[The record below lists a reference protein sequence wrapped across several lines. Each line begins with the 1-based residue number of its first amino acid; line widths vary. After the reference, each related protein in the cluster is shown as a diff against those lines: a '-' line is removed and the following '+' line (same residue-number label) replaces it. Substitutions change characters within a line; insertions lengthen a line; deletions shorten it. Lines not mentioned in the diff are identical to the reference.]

1 MYMKKNKKSNKNKS
15 SGFRKYLVISLGI
28 ISIIVLGL
36 VYFIDVLPMEYF
48 IVLCFL
54 LLIID
59 VIVIAL
65 LLSSGTIKNVL
76 GGFISLLLIVTMV
89 VGINYELNTIDF
101 FKQFGFNEYKTENYG
116 IYVLKDSNYENVN
129 DLENKSIGHLELK
142 KYAGLNKMI
151 DKVTKKIEFKSK
163 TYDDIYSMVSDLIG
177 EKIDGI
183 ILEEAQVGILKE
195 ENYNEFELLKSIYGD
210 AIELSIKK
218 NKSNIDITKDSYNI
232 YISGIDTYGN
242 ITKVSRSDVNILAT
256 VNPVKK
262 EVLLT
267 NIPRDYYV
275 KLHSFNEYDKLTHAG
290 IYGIDESIS
299 TIEDLLDTKINYYVK
314 VNFTSLIDIVD
325 ALDGIVVNSNYSF
338 TTVDGYSFKK
348 GTNYLDGKEALS
360 FARERKAFKEG
371 DRIRGENQQL
381 ILTSIINK
389 ATSTKIITNYTEI
402 LKAVNGKFI
411 TNIKDEEIT
420 KLIKMQL
427 SDGQVWNVESIS
439 VNGVDSYDYVYS
451 YKKNKLYVM
460 KPIQETVDNAKS
472 KIKDAMN

>member
-1 MYMKKNKKSNKNKS
+1 MKKNKKNNKNKLN
-15 SGFRKYLVISLGI
+15 GFRKYLAISLGV
-28 ISIIVLGL
+28 ISIIVLWL
-36 VYFIDVLPMEYF
+36 VYFINVLPMEYF

-65 LLSSGTIKNVL
+65 LLSFGTIKNIL
-76 GGFISLLLIVTMV
+76 GGFFSLLLIVTMI
-89 VGINYELNTIDF
+89 VGINYELNTLDF

-116 IYVLKDSNYENVN
+116 IYVLKSSNYENIV
-129 DLENKSIGHLELK
+129 DLENKSIGHLDLK
-142 KYAGLNKMI
+142 KYAGLNKMV
-151 DKVTKKIEFKSK
+151 DKITNKIEFKSK
-163 TYDDIYSMVSDLIG
+163 TYDDIHSMVSDLIG
-177 EKIDGI
+177 EKIEGI
-183 ILEEAQVGILKE
+183 ILEEAQVEILKE
-195 ENYNEFELLKSIYGD
+195 ENYNEYELLKSIYGD

-242 ITKVSRSDVNILAT
+242 ITNVSRSDVNILAT
-256 VNPVKK
+256 VNPLKK
-262 EVLLT
+262 EILLT

-402 LKAVNGKFI
+402 LKAVKGKFI

-420 KLIKMQL
+420 KLIKMQF
-427 SDGQVWNVESIS
+427 SDGKAWNIKSIS

-460 KPIQETVDNAKS
+460 RPIQETVDNAKG
-472 KIKDAMN
+472 KIKDVMK

>member
-1 MYMKKNKKSNKNKS
+1 MKKNKKSNKNKLN
-15 SGFRKYLVISLGI
+15 GFRKYLAISLGV
-28 ISIIVLGL
+28 ISIIVLWL
-36 VYFIDVLPMEYF
+36 VYFINVLPMEYF

-59 VIVIAL
+59 AIVIAL
-65 LLSSGTIKNVL
+65 LLSFGTIKNIL
-76 GGFISLLLIVTMV
+76 GGFFSLLLIVTMI
-89 VGINYELNTIDF
+89 VGINYELNTLDF

-116 IYVLKDSNYENVN
+116 IYVLKSSNYENIV

-142 KYAGLNKMI
+142 KNAGLNKMV
-151 DKVTKKIEFKSK
+151 DKITKKIEFKSK

-177 EKIDGI
+177 EKIEGI
-183 ILEEAQVGILKE
+183 ILEEAQVEILKE
-195 ENYNEFELLKSIYGD
+195 ENYNEYELLKSIYGD

-242 ITKVSRSDVNILAT
+242 ITNVSRSDVNILAT
-256 VNPVKK
+256 VNPLKK
-262 EVLLT
+262 EILLI

-402 LKAVNGKFI
+402 LKAVKGKFI

-420 KLIKMQL
+420 KLIKMQF
-427 SDGQVWNVESIS
+427 SDGQAWNIKSIS

-460 KPIQETVDNAKS
+460 RPIQETVDNAKG
-472 KIKDAMN
+472 KIKDVMK

>member
-1 MYMKKNKKSNKNKS
+1 MA
-15 SGFRKYLVISLGI
+15 ISLGV
-28 ISIIVLGL
+28 ISIIVLWL
-36 VYFIDVLPMEYF
+36 VYFINVLPMEYF

-65 LLSSGTIKNVL
+65 LLSFGTIKNIL
-76 GGFISLLLIVTMV
+76 GGFFSLLLIVTMI
-89 VGINYELNTIDF
+89 VGINYELNTLDF

-116 IYVLKDSNYENVN
+116 IYVLKSSNYENIV

-142 KYAGLNKMI
+142 KNAGLNKMV
-151 DKVTKKIEFKSK
+151 DKITKKIEFKSK

-177 EKIDGI
+177 EKIEGI
-183 ILEEAQVGILKE
+183 ILEEAQVEILKE
-195 ENYNEFELLKSIYGD
+195 ENYNEYELLKSIYGD

-242 ITKVSRSDVNILAT
+242 ITNVSRSDVNILAT

-262 EVLLT
+262 EILLT

-348 GTNYLDGKEALS
+348 GNNYLDGKEALS

-402 LKAVNGKFI
+402 LKAVKGKFI

-420 KLIKMQL
+420 KLIKMQFR
-427 SDGQVWNVESIS
+427 DGQAWNIKSIS

-460 KPIQETVDNAKS
+460 RPIQETVDNAKG
-472 KIKDAMN
+472 KIKDVMK

>member
-1 MYMKKNKKSNKNKS
+1 MKKNKKSNKNKS
-15 SGFRKYLVISLGI
+15 NGFRKYLAISLGV
-28 ISIIVLGL
+28 ISIIVLWL
-36 VYFIDVLPMEYF
+36 VYFINVLPMEYF

-59 VIVIAL
+59 AIVIAL
-65 LLSSGTIKNVL
+65 LLSFGTIKNIL
-76 GGFISLLLIVTMV
+76 GGFFSLLLIVTMI
-89 VGINYELNTIDF
+89 VGINYELNTLDF

-116 IYVLKDSNYENVN
+116 IYVLKSSNYENIV

-142 KYAGLNKMI
+142 KYDGLNKMV
-151 DKVTKKIEFKSK
+151 DKITKKIEFKSK

-177 EKIDGI
+177 KKIEGI
-183 ILEEAQVGILKE
+183 ILEEAQVEILKE
-195 ENYNEFELLKSIYGD
+195 ENYNEYELLKSIYSD

-218 NKSNIDITKDSYNI
+218 KKTNIDITKDSYNI

-242 ITKVSRSDVNILAT
+242 ITNVSRSDVNILAT

-262 EVLLT
+262 EILLT

-402 LKAVNGKFI
+402 LKAVKGKFI

-420 KLIKMQL
+420 KLIKMQF
-427 SDGQVWNVESIS
+427 SDGQAWNIKSIS

-460 KPIQETVDNAKS
+460 RPIQETVDNAKG
-472 KIKDAMN
+472 KIKDVMK

>member
-1 MYMKKNKKSNKNKS
+1 MKKNKKSNKNKS
-15 SGFRKYLVISLGI
+15 NGFRKYLAISLGV
-28 ISIIVLGL
+28 ISIIVLWL
-36 VYFIDVLPMEYF
+36 VYFINVLPMEYF

-59 VIVIAL
+59 AIVIAL
-65 LLSSGTIKNVL
+65 LLSFGTIKNIL
-76 GGFISLLLIVTMV
+76 GGFCSLLLIVTMIM
-89 VGINYELNTIDF
+89 GINYELNTLDF

-116 IYVLKDSNYENVN
+116 IYVLKSSNYENIV

-142 KYAGLNKMI
+142 KNAGLNKMV
-151 DKVTKKIEFKSK
+151 DKITKKIEFKSK
-163 TYDDIYSMVSDLIG
+163 IYDDIYSMVSDLIG
-177 EKIDGI
+177 EKIEGI
-183 ILEEAQVGILKE
+183 ILEEAQVEILKE
-195 ENYNEFELLKSIYGD
+195 ENYNEYELLKSIYSD

-218 NKSNIDITKDSYNI
+218 KKSNIDITKDSYNI

-242 ITKVSRSDVNILAT
+242 ITNVSRSDVNILAT
-256 VNPVKK
+256 VNPLKK
-262 EVLLT
+262 EILLT

-402 LKAVNGKFI
+402 LKAVKGKFI

-420 KLIKMQL
+420 KLIKMQF
-427 SDGQVWNVESIS
+427 SDGKAWNIKSIS

-460 KPIQETVDNAKS
+460 RPIQETVDNAKG
-472 KIKDAMN
+472 KIKDAMK

>member
-1 MYMKKNKKSNKNKS
+1 MKKNKKSNKNKS
-15 SGFRKYLVISLGI
+15 NGFRKYLAISLGV
-28 ISIIVLGL
+28 ISIIVLWL
-36 VYFIDVLPMEYF
+36 VYFINVLPMEYF

-59 VIVIAL
+59 AIVIAL
-65 LLSSGTIKNVL
+65 LLSFGTIKNIL
-76 GGFISLLLIVTMV
+76 GGFFSLLLIVTMI
-89 VGINYELNTIDF
+89 VGINYELNTLDF

-116 IYVLKDSNYENVN
+116 IYVLKSSNYENIV

-142 KYAGLNKMI
+142 KNAGLNKMV
-151 DKVTKKIEFKSK
+151 DKITKKIEFKSK

-177 EKIDGI
+177 EKIEGI
-183 ILEEAQVGILKE
+183 ILEEAQVEILKE
-195 ENYNEFELLKSIYGD
+195 ENYNEYELLKSIYSN

-242 ITKVSRSDVNILAT
+242 ITNVSRSDVNILAT

-262 EVLLT
+262 EILLT

-348 GTNYLDGKEALS
+348 GNNYLDGKEALS

-389 ATSTKIITNYTEI
+389 ATSTKIIANYTEI
-402 LKAVNGKFI
+402 LKAVKGKFI

-420 KLIKMQL
+420 KLIKMQFR
-427 SDGQVWNVESIS
+427 DGQAWNIKSIS

-460 KPIQETVDNAKS
+460 RPIQETVDNAKG
-472 KIKDAMN
+472 KIKDVMK

>member
-1 MYMKKNKKSNKNKS
+1 MKKNKKSNKNKS
-15 SGFRKYLVISLGI
+15 NGFRKYLAISLGV
-28 ISIIVLGL
+28 ISIIVLWL
-36 VYFIDVLPMEYF
+36 VYFINVLPMEYF

-65 LLSSGTIKNVL
+65 LLSFGTIKNIL
-76 GGFISLLLIVTMV
+76 GGFFSLLLIVTMI
-89 VGINYELNTIDF
+89 VGINYELNTLDF

-116 IYVLKDSNYENVN
+116 IYVLKSSNYENIV
-129 DLENKSIGHLELK
+129 DLENKSIGHLDLK
-142 KYAGLNKMI
+142 KYAGLNKMV
-151 DKVTKKIEFKSK
+151 DKITKKIEFKSK
-163 TYDDIYSMVSDLIG
+163 IYDDIYSMVSDLIG
-177 EKIDGI
+177 EKIEGI
-183 ILEEAQVGILKE
+183 ILEEAQVEILKE
-195 ENYNEFELLKSIYGD
+195 ENYNEYELLKSIYGD

-242 ITKVSRSDVNILAT
+242 ITNVSRSDVNILAT
-256 VNPVKK
+256 VNPLKK
-262 EVLLT
+262 EILLI

-402 LKAVNGKFI
+402 LKAVKGKFI

-420 KLIKMQL
+420 KLIKMQFR
-427 SDGQVWNVESIS
+427 DGQAWNIKSMS

-460 KPIQETVDNAKS
+460 RPIQETVDNAKG
-472 KIKDAMN
+472 KIKDVMK

>member
-1 MYMKKNKKSNKNKS
+1 MKKNKKNNKNKLN
-15 SGFRKYLVISLGI
+15 GFRKYLAISLGV
-28 ISIIVLGL
+28 ISIIVLWL
-36 VYFIDVLPMEYF
+36 VYFINVLPMEYF

-65 LLSSGTIKNVL
+65 LLSFGTIKNIL
-76 GGFISLLLIVTMV
+76 GGFFSLLLVVTMI
-89 VGINYELNTIDF
+89 VGINYELNTLDF

-116 IYVLKDSNYENVN
+116 IYVLKSSNYENIV
-129 DLENKSIGHLELK
+129 DLENKSIGHLDLK
-142 KYAGLNKMI
+142 KYAGLNKMV
-151 DKVTKKIEFKSK
+151 DKITKKIEFKSK
-163 TYDDIYSMVSDLIG
+163 TYDDIHSMVSDLIG
-177 EKIDGI
+177 EKIEGI
-183 ILEEAQVGILKE
+183 ILEEAQVEILKE
-195 ENYNEFELLKSIYGD
+195 ENYNEYELLKSIYGD

-242 ITKVSRSDVNILAT
+242 ITNVSRSDVNILAT

-262 EVLLT
+262 EILLT

-348 GTNYLDGKEALS
+348 GNNYLDGKEALS

-402 LKAVNGKFI
+402 LKAVKGKFI

-420 KLIKMQL
+420 KLIKMQF
-427 SDGQVWNVESIS
+427 SDGKAWNIKSIS

-460 KPIQETVDNAKS
+460 RPIQETVDNAKG
-472 KIKDAMN
+472 KIKDVMK

>member
-1 MYMKKNKKSNKNKS
+1 MA
-15 SGFRKYLVISLGI
+15 ISLGV
-28 ISIIVLGL
+28 ISIIVLWL
-36 VYFIDVLPMEYF
+36 VYFINVLPMEYF

-65 LLSSGTIKNVL
+65 LLSFGTIKNIL
-76 GGFISLLLIVTMV
+76 GGFFSLLLIVTMI
-89 VGINYELNTIDF
+89 VGINYELNTLDF

-116 IYVLKDSNYENVN
+116 IYVLKSSNYENIV

-142 KYAGLNKMI
+142 KNAGLNKMV
-151 DKVTKKIEFKSK
+151 DKITKKIEFKSK

-177 EKIDGI
+177 EKIEGI
-183 ILEEAQVGILKE
+183 ILEEAQVEILKE
-195 ENYNEFELLKSIYGD
+195 ENYNEYELLKSIYGD

-242 ITKVSRSDVNILAT
+242 ITNVSRSDVNILAT

-262 EVLLT
+262 EILLT

-348 GTNYLDGKEALS
+348 GNNYLDGKEALS

-402 LKAVNGKFI
+402 LKAVKGKFI

-420 KLIKMQL
+420 KLIKMQF
-427 SDGQVWNVESIS
+427 SDGQAWNIKSIS

-460 KPIQETVDNAKS
+460 RPIQETVDNAKG
-472 KIKDAMN
+472 KIKDVMK

>member
-1 MYMKKNKKSNKNKS
+1 MKKNKKSNKNKS
-15 SGFRKYLVISLGI
+15 NGFRKYLAISLGV
-28 ISIIVLGL
+28 ISIIVLWL
-36 VYFIDVLPMEYF
+36 VYFINVLPMEYF

-65 LLSSGTIKNVL
+65 LLSFGTIKNIL
-76 GGFISLLLIVTMV
+76 GGFFSLLLIVTMI
-89 VGINYELNTIDF
+89 VGINYELNTLDF

-116 IYVLKDSNYENVN
+116 IYVLKSSNYENIV
-129 DLENKSIGHLELK
+129 DLENKSIGHLDLK
-142 KYAGLNKMI
+142 KYAGLNKMV
-151 DKVTKKIEFKSK
+151 DKITKKIEFKSK
-163 TYDDIYSMVSDLIG
+163 TYDDIHLMVSDLIG
-177 EKIDGI
+177 EKIEGI
-183 ILEEAQVGILKE
+183 ILEEAQVEILKE
-195 ENYNEFELLKSIYGD
+195 ENYNEYELLKSIYSD

-242 ITKVSRSDVNILAT
+242 ITNVSRSDVNILAT

-262 EVLLT
+262 EILLT

-348 GTNYLDGKEALS
+348 GNNYLDGKEALS

-402 LKAVNGKFI
+402 LKAVKGKFI

-420 KLIKMQL
+420 KLIKMQF
-427 SDGQVWNVESIS
+427 SDGQAWNIKSIS

-460 KPIQETVDNAKS
+460 RPIQETVDNAKG
-472 KIKDAMN
+472 KIKDVMK

>member
-1 MYMKKNKKSNKNKS
+1 MA
-15 SGFRKYLVISLGI
+15 ISLGV
-28 ISIIVLGL
+28 ISIIVLWL
-36 VYFIDVLPMEYF
+36 VYFINVLPMEYF

-65 LLSSGTIKNVL
+65 LLSFGTIKNIL
-76 GGFISLLLIVTMV
+76 GGFFSLLLIVTMI
-89 VGINYELNTIDF
+89 VGINYELNTLDF

-116 IYVLKDSNYENVN
+116 IYVLKSSNYENIV

-142 KYAGLNKMI
+142 KNAGLNKMV
-151 DKVTKKIEFKSK
+151 DKITKKIEFKSK

-177 EKIDGI
+177 EKIEGI
-183 ILEEAQVGILKE
+183 ILEEAQVEILKE
-195 ENYNEFELLKSIYGD
+195 ENYNEYELLKSIYGD

-242 ITKVSRSDVNILAT
+242 ITNVSRSDVNILAT

-262 EVLLT
+262 EILLT

-348 GTNYLDGKEALS
+348 GNNYLDGKEALS

-402 LKAVNGKFI
+402 LKAVKGKFI

-420 KLIKMQL
+420 KLIKIQF
-427 SDGQVWNVESIS
+427 SDGQAWNIKSIS

-460 KPIQETVDNAKS
+460 RPIQETVDNAKG
-472 KIKDAMN
+472 KIKDVMK

>member
-1 MYMKKNKKSNKNKS
+1 MKKNKKSNKNKS
-15 SGFRKYLVISLGI
+15 NGFRKYLAISLGV
-28 ISIIVLGL
+28 ISIIVLWL
-36 VYFIDVLPMEYF
+36 VYFINVLPMEYF

-59 VIVIAL
+59 AIVIAL
-65 LLSSGTIKNVL
+65 LLSFGTIKNIL
-76 GGFISLLLIVTMV
+76 GGFFSLLLIVTMI
-89 VGINYELNTIDF
+89 VGINYELNTLDF

-116 IYVLKDSNYENVN
+116 IYVLKSSNYENIV
-129 DLENKSIGHLELK
+129 DLENKSIGHLDLK
-142 KYAGLNKMI
+142 KNAGLNKMV
-151 DKVTKKIEFKSK
+151 DKITKKIEFKSK

-177 EKIDGI
+177 EKIEGI
-183 ILEEAQVGILKE
+183 ILEEAQVEILKE
-195 ENYNEFELLKSIYGD
+195 ENYNEYELLKSIYGD

-242 ITKVSRSDVNILAT
+242 ITNVSRSDVNILAT

-262 EVLLT
+262 EILLT

-348 GTNYLDGKEALS
+348 GNNYLDGKEALS

-402 LKAVNGKFI
+402 LKAVKGKFI

-420 KLIKMQL
+420 KLIKMQF
-427 SDGQVWNVESIS
+427 SDGKAWNIKSIS

-460 KPIQETVDNAKS
+460 RPIQETVDNAKG
-472 KIKDAMN
+472 KIKDVMK

>member
-1 MYMKKNKKSNKNKS
+1 MKKNKKNNKNKS
-15 SGFRKYLVISLGI
+15 NGFRKYLAISLGV
-28 ISIIVLGL
+28 ISIIVLWL
-36 VYFIDVLPMEYF
+36 VYFINVLPMEYF

-59 VIVIAL
+59 AIVIAL
-65 LLSSGTIKNVL
+65 LLSFGTIKNIL
-76 GGFISLLLIVTMV
+76 GGFFSLLLIVTMI
-89 VGINYELNTIDF
+89 VGINYELNTLDF

-116 IYVLKDSNYENVN
+116 IYVLKSSNYENIV
-129 DLENKSIGHLELK
+129 DLENKSIGHLDLK
-142 KYAGLNKMI
+142 KYAGLNKMV
-151 DKVTKKIEFKSK
+151 DKITKKIEFKSK
-163 TYDDIYSMVSDLIG
+163 AYDDIYSMVSDLIG
-177 EKIDGI
+177 KKIEGI
-183 ILEEAQVGILKE
+183 ILEEAQVEILKE
-195 ENYNEFELLKSIYGD
+195 ENYNEYELLKSIYGD
-210 AIELSIKK
+210 TIELSIKK

-232 YISGIDTYGN
+232 YIAGIDTYGN
-242 ITKVSRSDVNILAT
+242 ITNVSRSDVNILAT

-262 EVLLT
+262 EILLT

-338 TTVDGYSFKK
+338 ATVDGYSFKK

-402 LKAVNGKFI
+402 LKAVKGKFI

-420 KLIKMQL
+420 KLIKMQF
-427 SDGQVWNVESIS
+427 SDGQAWNIKSIS

-460 KPIQETVDNAKS
+460 RPIQETVDNAKG
-472 KIKDAMN
+472 KIKDVMK

>member
-1 MYMKKNKKSNKNKS
+1 MKKNKKSNKNKS
-15 SGFRKYLVISLGI
+15 NGFRKYLAISLGV
-28 ISIIVLGL
+28 ISIIVLWL
-36 VYFIDVLPMEYF
+36 VYFINVLPMEYF

-65 LLSSGTIKNVL
+65 LLSFGTIKNIL
-76 GGFISLLLIVTMV
+76 GGFFSLFLIVTMI
-89 VGINYELNTIDF
+89 VGINYELNTLDF

-116 IYVLKDSNYENVN
+116 IYVLKSSNYENIV
-129 DLENKSIGHLELK
+129 DLENKSIAHLELK
-142 KYAGLNKMI
+142 KNAGLNKMV
-151 DKVTKKIEFKSK
+151 DKITKKIEFKSK

-177 EKIDGI
+177 EKIEGI
-183 ILEEAQVGILKE
+183 ILEDAQVEILKE
-195 ENYNEFELLKSIYGD
+195 ENYNEYELLKSIYGD

-242 ITKVSRSDVNILAT
+242 ITNVSRSDVNILAT

-262 EVLLT
+262 EILLT

-402 LKAVNGKFI
+402 LKAVKGKFI

-420 KLIKMQL
+420 KLIKMQF
-427 SDGQVWNVESIS
+427 SDGQAWNIKSIS

-460 KPIQETVDNAKS
+460 RPIQETVDNAKG
-472 KIKDAMN
+472 KIKDVMK

>member
-1 MYMKKNKKSNKNKS
+1 MKKNKKSNKNKS
-15 SGFRKYLVISLGI
+15 NGFRKYLAISLGV
-28 ISIIVLGL
+28 ISIIVLWL
-36 VYFIDVLPMEYF
+36 VYFINVLPMEYF

-65 LLSSGTIKNVL
+65 LLSFGTIKNIL
-76 GGFISLLLIVTMV
+76 GGFFSLLLIVTMI
-89 VGINYELNTIDF
+89 VGINYELNTLDF

-116 IYVLKDSNYENVN
+116 IYVLKSSNYENIV
-129 DLENKSIGHLELK
+129 DLENKSIGHLDLK
-142 KYAGLNKMI
+142 KYAGLNKMV
-151 DKVTKKIEFKSK
+151 DKITKKIEFKSK
-163 TYDDIYSMVSDLIG
+163 TYDDIHSIVSDLIG
-177 EKIDGI
+177 EKIEGI
-183 ILEEAQVGILKE
+183 ILEEAQVEILKE
-195 ENYNEFELLKSIYGD
+195 ENYNEYELLKSIYSD
-210 AIELSIKK
+210 VIELSIKK

-242 ITKVSRSDVNILAT
+242 ITNVSRSDVNILAT

-262 EVLLT
+262 EILLT

-348 GTNYLDGKEALS
+348 GNNYLDGKEALS

-402 LKAVNGKFI
+402 LKAVKGKFI

-420 KLIKMQL
+420 KLIKMQF
-427 SDGQVWNVESIS
+427 SDGKAWNIKSIS

-460 KPIQETVDNAKS
+460 RPIQETVDNAKG
-472 KIKDAMN
+472 KIKDVMK

>member
-1 MYMKKNKKSNKNKS
+1 MKKNKKSIKNKS
-15 SGFRKYLVISLGI
+15 NGFRKYLAISLGV
-28 ISIIVLGL
+28 ISIIVLWL
-36 VYFIDVLPMEYF
+36 VYFINVLPMEYF

-65 LLSSGTIKNVL
+65 LLSFGTIKNIL
-76 GGFISLLLIVTMV
+76 GGFFSLLLIVTMI
-89 VGINYELNTIDF
+89 VGINYELNTLDF

-116 IYVLKDSNYENVN
+116 IYVLKSSNYENVV

-142 KYAGLNKMI
+142 KNAGLNKMV
-151 DKVTKKIEFKSK
+151 DKITKKIEFKSK

-177 EKIDGI
+177 EKIEGI
-183 ILEEAQVGILKE
+183 ILEEAQVEILKE
-195 ENYNEFELLKSIYGD
+195 ENYNEYELLKSIYGD

-242 ITKVSRSDVNILAT
+242 ITNVSRSDVNILAT

-262 EVLLT
+262 EILLT

-348 GTNYLDGKEALS
+348 GNNYLDGKEALS

-402 LKAVNGKFI
+402 LKAVKGKFI

-420 KLIKMQL
+420 KLIKMQF
-427 SDGQVWNVESIS
+427 SDGQAWNIKSIS
-439 VNGVDSYDYVYS
+439 VNGVDSHDYVYS

-460 KPIQETVDNAKS
+460 RPIQETVDNAKG
-472 KIKDAMN
+472 KIKDVMK

>member
-1 MYMKKNKKSNKNKS
+1 MA
-15 SGFRKYLVISLGI
+15 ISLGV
-28 ISIIVLGL
+28 ISIIVLWL
-36 VYFIDVLPMEYF
+36 VYFINVLPMEYF

-65 LLSSGTIKNVL
+65 LLSFGTIKNIL
-76 GGFISLLLIVTMV
+76 GGFFSLLLIVTMI
-89 VGINYELNTIDF
+89 VGINYELNTLDF

-116 IYVLKDSNYENVN
+116 IYVLKSSNYENIV
-129 DLENKSIGHLELK
+129 DLENKSIGHLDLK
-142 KYAGLNKMI
+142 KNAGLNKMV
-151 DKVTKKIEFKSK
+151 DKITKKIEFKSK

-177 EKIDGI
+177 EKIEGI
-183 ILEEAQVGILKE
+183 ILEEAQVEILKE
-195 ENYNEFELLKSIYGD
+195 ENYNEYELLKSIYSD
-210 AIELSIKK
+210 VIELSIKK

-242 ITKVSRSDVNILAT
+242 ITNVSRSDVNILAT
-256 VNPVKK
+256 VNPLKK
-262 EVLLT
+262 EILLI

-402 LKAVNGKFI
+402 LKAVKGKFI

-420 KLIKMQL
+420 KLIKIQF
-427 SDGQVWNVESIS
+427 SDGQAWNIKSIS

-460 KPIQETVDNAKS
+460 RPIQETVDNAKG
-472 KIKDAMN
+472 KIKDVMK

>member
-1 MYMKKNKKSNKNKS
+1 MKKNKKSNKNKS
-15 SGFRKYLVISLGI
+15 NGFRKYLAISLGV
-28 ISIIVLGL
+28 ISIIVLWL
-36 VYFIDVLPMEYF
+36 VYFINVLPMEYF

-59 VIVIAL
+59 VIVISL
-65 LLSSGTIKNVL
+65 LLSFGTIKNIL
-76 GGFISLLLIVTMV
+76 GGFFSLLLIVTMI
-89 VGINYELNTIDF
+89 VGINYELNTLDF

-116 IYVLKDSNYENVN
+116 IYVLKNSNYENIV
-129 DLENKSIGHLELK
+129 DLENKSIGHLDLK
-142 KYAGLNKMI
+142 KNTGLNKMV
-151 DKVTKKIEFKSK
+151 DKIAKKIEFKSK

-177 EKIDGI
+177 KKIEGI
-183 ILEEAQVGILKE
+183 ILEEAQVEILKE
-195 ENYNEFELLKSIYGD
+195 ENYNEYELLKSIYSD
-210 AIELSIKK
+210 VIELSIKK

-242 ITKVSRSDVNILAT
+242 ITNVSRSDVNILAT

-262 EVLLT
+262 EILLT

-348 GTNYLDGKEALS
+348 GNNYLDGKEALS

-402 LKAVNGKFI
+402 LKAVKGKFI

-420 KLIKMQL
+420 KLIKMQF
-427 SDGQVWNVESIS
+427 SDGQAWNIKSIS

-460 KPIQETVDNAKS
+460 RPIQETVDNAKG
-472 KIKDAMN
+472 KIKDVMK

>member
-1 MYMKKNKKSNKNKS
+1 MKKNKKSNKNKS
-15 SGFRKYLVISLGI
+15 NGFRKYLAISLGV
-28 ISIIVLGL
+28 ISIIVLWL
-36 VYFIDVLPMEYF
+36 VYFINVLPMEYF

-65 LLSSGTIKNVL
+65 LLSFGTIKNIL
-76 GGFISLLLIVTMV
+76 GGFFSLLLIVTMI
-89 VGINYELNTIDF
+89 VGINYELNTLDF

-116 IYVLKDSNYENVN
+116 IYVLKSSNYENIV
-129 DLENKSIGHLELK
+129 DLENKSIAHLELK
-142 KYAGLNKMI
+142 KNAGLNKMV
-151 DKVTKKIEFKSK
+151 DKITKKIEFKSK

-177 EKIDGI
+177 EKIEGI
-183 ILEEAQVGILKE
+183 ILEDAQVEILKE
-195 ENYNEFELLKSIYGD
+195 ENYNEYELLKSIYSD

-242 ITKVSRSDVNILAT
+242 ITNVSRSDVNILAT
-256 VNPVKK
+256 ANPIKK
-262 EVLLT
+262 EILLT

-348 GTNYLDGKEALS
+348 GNNYLDGKEALS

-402 LKAVNGKFI
+402 LKAVKGKFI

-420 KLIKMQL
+420 KLIKMQF
-427 SDGQVWNVESIS
+427 SDGKAWNIKSIS

-460 KPIQETVDNAKS
+460 RPIQETVDNAKG
-472 KIKDAMN
+472 KIKDVMK

>member
-1 MYMKKNKKSNKNKS
+1 MKRNKKSNKNKS
-15 SGFRKYLVISLGI
+15 NGFRKYLAISLGV
-28 ISIIVLGL
+28 ISIIVLWL
-36 VYFIDVLPMEYF
+36 VYFINVLPMEYF

-65 LLSSGTIKNVL
+65 LLSFGTIKNIL
-76 GGFISLLLIVTMV
+76 GGFFSLLLIVTMI
-89 VGINYELNTIDF
+89 VGINYELNTLDF
-101 FKQFGFNEYKTENYG
+101 FKQFGFNEYKTENYS
-116 IYVLKDSNYENVN
+116 IYVLKNSNYENIV

-142 KYAGLNKMI
+142 KNAGLNKMV
-151 DKVTKKIEFKSK
+151 DKITNKIEFKSK
-163 TYDDIYSMVSDLIG
+163 TYDDIHSIVSDLIG
-177 EKIDGI
+177 KKIEGI
-183 ILEEAQVGILKE
+183 ILEEAQVEILKE
-195 ENYNEFELLKSIYGD
+195 ENYNEYELLKSIYGD

-218 NKSNIDITKDSYNI
+218 KKSNIDITKDSYNI

-242 ITKVSRSDVNILAT
+242 ITNVSRSDVNILAT

-262 EVLLT
+262 EILLT

-348 GTNYLDGKEALS
+348 GNNYLDGKEALS

-402 LKAVNGKFI
+402 LKAVKGKFI

-420 KLIKMQL
+420 KLIKMQF
-427 SDGQVWNVESIS
+427 SDGKAWNIKSIS

-460 KPIQETVDNAKS
+460 RPIQETVDNAKG
-472 KIKDAMN
+472 KIKDVMK

>member
-1 MYMKKNKKSNKNKS
+1 MKKNKKSNKNKS
-15 SGFRKYLVISLGI
+15 NGFRKYLAISLGV
-28 ISIIVLGL
+28 ISIIVLWL
-36 VYFIDVLPMEYF
+36 VYFINVLPMEYF

-65 LLSSGTIKNVL
+65 LLSFGTIKNIL
-76 GGFISLLLIVTMV
+76 GGFFSLLLIVTMI
-89 VGINYELNTIDF
+89 VGINYELNTLDF

-116 IYVLKDSNYENVN
+116 IYVLKSSNYENIV
-129 DLENKSIGHLELK
+129 DLENKSIAHLELK
-142 KYAGLNKMI
+142 KNAGLNKMV
-151 DKVTKKIEFKSK
+151 DKITKKIEFKSK

-177 EKIDGI
+177 EKIEGI
-183 ILEEAQVGILKE
+183 ILEDAQVEILKE
-195 ENYNEFELLKSIYGD
+195 ENYNEYELLKSIYGD

-242 ITKVSRSDVNILAT
+242 ITNVSRSDVNILAT

-262 EVLLT
+262 DILLT

-314 VNFTSLIDIVD
+314 VNFTSVIDIVD

-371 DRIRGENQQL
+371 DRVRGENQQL

-402 LKAVNGKFI
+402 LKAVKGKFI

-420 KLIKMQL
+420 KLIKMQF
-427 SDGQVWNVESIS
+427 SDGQAWNIKSIS

-460 KPIQETVDNAKS
+460 RPIQETVDNAKG
-472 KIKDAMN
+472 KIKDVMK

>member
-1 MYMKKNKKSNKNKS
+1 MKKNKKSNKNKS
-15 SGFRKYLVISLGI
+15 NGFRKYLVISLGV
-28 ISIIVLGL
+28 ISIIVLWL
-36 VYFIDVLPMEYF
+36 VYFINVLPMEYF

-65 LLSSGTIKNVL
+65 LLSFGTIKNIL
-76 GGFISLLLIVTMV
+76 GGFFSLLLIVTMI
-89 VGINYELNTIDF
+89 VGINYELNTLDF

-116 IYVLKDSNYENVN
+116 IYVLKNSNYENIV

-151 DKVTKKIEFKSK
+151 DKITKKIEFKSK
-163 TYDDIYSMVSDLIG
+163 TYDDIYSMVRDLIG
-177 EKIDGI
+177 EKIEGI
-183 ILEEAQVGILKE
+183 ILEDAQLEILKE
-195 ENYNEFELLKSIYGD
+195 ENYDEYILLKSIYD
-210 AIELSIKK
+210 DTVELSIKK
-218 NKSNIDITKDSYNI
+218 SKSNVDILKDSYNI

-242 ITKVSRSDVNILAT
+242 ITKVSRSDVNILVT
-256 VNPVKK
+256 VNPSKK
-262 EVLLT
+262 EILLT

-338 TTVDGYSFKK
+338 TSVDGYTYKR
-348 GTNYLDGKEALS
+348 GENYLDGKEALS

-371 DRIRGENQQL
+371 DRVRGENQQL
-381 ILTSIINK
+381 VLTAIINK
-389 ATSTKIITNYTEI
+389 GTSSKIITNYTSI

-411 TNIKDEEIT
+411 TNISDDEIT
-420 KLIKMQL
+420 KLIKMQI
-427 SDGQVWNVESIS
+427 SDGGTWNIKSIS
-439 VNGVDSYDYVYS
+439 VNGIDSYDYVYS

-460 KPIQETVDNAKS
+460 KPIQNTIDNAKV
-472 KIKDAMN
+472 KIKEVME

>member
-1 MYMKKNKKSNKNKS
+1 MKKNKKNNKNKS
-15 SGFRKYLVISLGI
+15 NGFRKYLAISLGV
-28 ISIIVLGL
+28 ISIIVLWL
-36 VYFIDVLPMEYF
+36 VYFINVLPMEYF

-59 VIVIAL
+59 VIVISL
-65 LLSSGTIKNVL
+65 LLSFGTIKNIL
-76 GGFISLLLIVTMV
+76 GGFFSLLLIVTMI
-89 VGINYELNTIDF
+89 VGINYELNTLDF

-116 IYVLKDSNYENVN
+116 IYVLKSSNYENIV
-129 DLENKSIGHLELK
+129 DLENKSIGHLDLK
-142 KYAGLNKMI
+142 KYAGLNKMV
-151 DKVTKKIEFKSK
+151 DKITKKIEFKSK
-163 TYDDIYSMVSDLIG
+163 IYDDIYSMVSDLIG
-177 EKIDGI
+177 EKIEGI
-183 ILEEAQVGILKE
+183 ILEEAQVEILKE
-195 ENYNEFELLKSIYGD
+195 ENYNEYELLKSIYGD

-242 ITKVSRSDVNILAT
+242 ITNVSRSDVNILAT
-256 VNPVKK
+256 VNPLKK
-262 EVLLT
+262 EILLT

-348 GTNYLDGKEALS
+348 GNNYLDGKEALS

-402 LKAVNGKFI
+402 LKAVKGKFI
-411 TNIKDEEIT
+411 TNINDEEIT
-420 KLIKMQL
+420 KLIKMQF
-427 SDGQVWNVESIS
+427 SDGQAWNIKSIS

-460 KPIQETVDNAKS
+460 RPIQETVDNAKG
-472 KIKDAMN
+472 KIKDVMK

>member
-1 MYMKKNKKSNKNKS
+1 MKKNKKSNKNKS
-15 SGFRKYLVISLGI
+15 NGFRKYLAISLGV
-28 ISIIVLGL
+28 ISIIVLWL
-36 VYFIDVLPMEYF
+36 VYFINVLPMEYF

-59 VIVIAL
+59 AIVIAL
-65 LLSSGTIKNVL
+65 LLSLGAIKNIL
-76 GGFISLLLIVTMV
+76 GGFFSLLLIVTMI
-89 VGINYELNTIDF
+89 VGINYELNTLDF

-116 IYVLKDSNYENVN
+116 IYVLKSSNYENIV
-129 DLENKSIGHLELK
+129 DLENKSIGHLDLK
-142 KYAGLNKMI
+142 KNTGLNKMV
-151 DKVTKKIEFKSK
+151 DKITKKIEFKSK
-163 TYDDIYSMVSDLIG
+163 IYDDIYSMVSDLIG
-177 EKIDGI
+177 EKIEGI
-183 ILEEAQVGILKE
+183 ILEEAQVEILKE
-195 ENYNEFELLKSIYGD
+195 ENYNEYELLKSIYGD
-210 AIELSIKK
+210 TIELSIKK

-242 ITKVSRSDVNILAT
+242 ITNVSRSDVNILAT

-262 EVLLT
+262 EILLT

-348 GTNYLDGKEALS
+348 GNNYLDGKEALS

-402 LKAVNGKFI
+402 LKAVRGKFI

-420 KLIKMQL
+420 KLIKMQFR
-427 SDGQVWNVESIS
+427 DGQAWNIKSIS
-439 VNGVDSYDYVYS
+439 VNGVDAYDYVYS

-460 KPIQETVDNAKS
+460 RPIQETVDNAKG
-472 KIKDAMN
+472 KIKDVMK